1 MGSKNRLAKELIPI
15 ITKDLKPN
23 QWYVEPFVGGANLID
38 KVQHP
43 YKIGADCN
51 RYLIALL
58 QYVQAGG
65 QLPEEITKEEHQKV
79 KEYMDSY
86 PDWYVGFVGF
96 ICSYSGRF
104 MAGYVRN
111 NVLKKS
117 GKVEHYQKEHINNL
131 LKQNLSDTTFI
142 YSDYRSLDIPDNSVI
157 YCDHPYSGTTG
168 YKDAFDSEAFWDWCR
183 QMKAKGHQIYIS
195 EYNAPSDFACIW
207 QKDQNKNLGGT
218 VQATVEKLFT
228 L

>member
-157 YCDHPYSGTTG
+157 YCDPPYSGTTG

-195 EYNAPSDFACIW
+195 EYNAPLDFACIW

>member
-79 KEYMDSY
+79 KEQMDSY

-157 YCDHPYSGTTG
+157 YCDPPYSGTTG

>member
-1 MGSKNRLAKELIPI
+1 MGSKKRLAKELIPI

-58 QYVQAGG
+58 HYVQAGG

-96 ICSYSGRF
+96 ICSYSGKF

-157 YCDHPYSGTTG
+157 YCDPPYSGTTG

>member
-58 QYVQAGG
+58 KYVQAGG
-65 QLPEEITKEEHQKV
+65 QLPEQITKEEHQKV
-79 KEYMDSY
+79 KEQMDSY

-157 YCDHPYSGTTG
+157 YCDPPYSGTTG